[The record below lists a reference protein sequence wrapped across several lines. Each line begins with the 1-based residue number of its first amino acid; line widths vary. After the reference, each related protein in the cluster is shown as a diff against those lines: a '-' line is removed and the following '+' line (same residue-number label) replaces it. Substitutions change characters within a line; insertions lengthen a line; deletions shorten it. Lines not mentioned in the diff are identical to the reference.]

1 MTPNTSA
8 PAAPAAPTGAPSRA
22 RGPVAV
28 TLAPL
33 AVAVVLPWLLPEQG
47 YLLRILCLITLF
59 AALAQA
65 WNIAAGLSGLTSLG
79 HAGFFGAGAY
89 TSTLLLIHL
98 GVTPWLGLIAAAAVG
113 AVLAAL
119 LSWPT
124 MRLRGHY
131 FALATLA
138 FGEVMRVIANSWKDL
153 TGGPVGV
160 SVPFSQP
167 SLSAMQFQ
175 SLRPTFYLLL
185 VALIL
190 TCVVFERIRRG
201 ALGLRLRALKNHPD
215 AAASL
220 GVDTA
225 RAKFVVAVV
234 SGALTAMLGVLY
246 AQFMF
251 FFDPD
256 TVFSVAGI
264 SVRIALIAII
274 GGIGTMAGPI
284 IGALLIIPIEELTN
298 TLFSAKAA
306 GLSQLVFGAA
316 LIAVV
321 LLQPRGLMSLL
332 PARLGGAR

>member
-1 MTPNTSA
+1 MTPHTSA
-8 PAAPAAPTGAPSRA
+8 TSSMSAVPVGRTTVVVLALLAAAA
-22 RGPVAV
+22 
-28 TLAPL
+28 
-33 AVAVVLPWLLPEQG
+33 VLPWLLPAQG
-47 YLLRILCLITLF
+47 YLLRIVCLMVLF

-89 TSTLLLIHL
+89 TSTLLLL
-98 GVTPWLGLIAAAAVG
+98 KFGVSPWFGLIAAAAVG
-113 AVLAAL
+113 ALLAAL

-138 FGEVMRVIANSWKDL
+138 FGEVMRVIANSWKDV

-167 SLSAMQFQ
+167 SFAAMQFET
-175 SLRPTFYLLL
+175 LRPMFYVLLAAL
-185 VALIL
+185 VL
-190 TCVVFERIRRG
+190 TCIVFERIRRG

-215 AAASL
+215 AASSL

-225 RAKFVVAVV
+225 RAKFSVAVI

-274 GGIGTMAGPI
+274 GGIGTLAGPI

-298 TLFSAKAA
+298 TLFSAQAA

-316 LIAVV
+316 LIVVV
-321 LLQPRGLMSLL
+321 LLRPRGLMSLW
-332 PARLGGAR
+332 PVRRGGAR